1 MYGLLPTYEHSGM
14 FFIGENREVLIKVN
28 FSQIKIE
35 LPMLKINCIINKLQ
49 DSGVQ
54 KRDKRRN

>member
-14 FFIGENREVLIKVN
+14 FLIGENREVLIKVN

-35 LPMLKINCIINKLQ
+35 LPTLKINCIINKLQ